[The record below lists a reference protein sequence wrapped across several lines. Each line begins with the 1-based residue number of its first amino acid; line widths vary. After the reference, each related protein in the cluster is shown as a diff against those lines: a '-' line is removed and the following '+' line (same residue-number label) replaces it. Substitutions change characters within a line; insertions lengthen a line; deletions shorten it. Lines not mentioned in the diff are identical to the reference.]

1 MSSVATAHPRR
12 GLTLIRRIYL
22 ARIIVL
28 ALGFVAVGSVLY
40 ELHTPPQ
47 WWCLSVFHCFIWPHI
62 AYRIEARAQHRRRTA
77 MYTLMVDNVLVGVWM
92 PVMHF
97 NILPSAAIMSMTLMS
112 NAGIGGAKLLWR
124 GAIAHVAGAVIGI
137 VVVGW
142 HWQPASSLHNI
153 FLTLPLI
160 VLYPIAIGI
169 LTHQLSKRLSQQRD
183 KLDHLSK
190 HDGLS
195 GLLNRM
201 HWESLV
207 AEEFA
212 RGQRQ
217 RTPAAIILADID
229 YFKMINDR
237 GGHAAGD
244 EVIRKFADLMRANVR
259 EIDRASRYGGE
270 EFAVLMPSTTLAEA
284 LDAAERLRAILA
296 CRPLGDMRVTA
307 SFGVAELSA
316 EFTDHNRWIECV
328 DTALYRAKA
337 AGRNCVIAYAPSD
350 RQAGGTERSSQ

>member
-1 MSSVATAHPRR
+1 MSSVNAAQPRR

-28 ALGFVAVGSVLY
+28 ALGFITVGSVLY

-47 WWCLSVFHCFIWPHI
+47 WWCLSLFQCFIWPHI
-62 AYRIEARAQHRRRTA
+62 AYRIEARSQHRRRTA
-77 MYTLMVDNVLVGVWM
+77 MYTLMVDNVLVGLWM

-97 NILPSAAIMSMTLMS
+97 NILPCAAVAAMTSMS

-124 GAIAHVAGAVIGI
+124 GAMAHAIGAAIGI
-137 VVVGW
+137 SLVGM
-142 HWQPASSLHNI
+142 HWEPASSLLNI
-153 FLTLPLI
+153 FATVPLI
-160 VLYPIAIGI
+160 TFYPVAIGV
-169 LTHQLSKRLSQQRD
+169 LTYQLSKRLSQQRD

-212 RGQRQ
+212 RGLRQ

-229 YFKMINDR
+229 YFKSINDR

-244 EVIRKFADLMRANVR
+244 DVIRKFADLMRANVR
-259 EIDRASRYGGE
+259 EIDRAARYGGE
-270 EFAVLMPSTTLAEA
+270 EFAVLMPNTTLSEA
-284 LDAAERLRAILA
+284 IDAAERLRAILA
-296 CRPLGDMRVTA
+296 YQPLGGMRVTA

-337 AGRNCVIAYAPSD
+337 AGRNCVTPYECKISPSL
-350 RQAGGTERSSQ
+350 Q